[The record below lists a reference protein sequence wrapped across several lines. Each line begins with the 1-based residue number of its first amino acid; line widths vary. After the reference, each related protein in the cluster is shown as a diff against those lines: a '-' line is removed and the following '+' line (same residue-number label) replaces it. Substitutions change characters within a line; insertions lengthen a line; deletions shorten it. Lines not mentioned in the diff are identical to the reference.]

1 MITSILTL
9 FSSSAFGSIIGLVGG
24 YFNRKLD
31 LQAKRLD
38 HEHDLK
44 KMEKDLEF
52 MEAEYEQ
59 RTRIADIEATAAVEV
74 TGYNAMTS
82 SYDYAK
88 PDGNSWVDSFSKVIR
103 PFITLAFFFLTGYIF
118 YTLNMKISISVL
130 SIDIMEKVYLTVIEW
145 ILFQAGISIGWW
157 FANRQSGPSIFG
169 KK

>member
-1 MITSILTL
+1 MITSLITL
-9 FSSSAFGSIIGLVGG
+9 FSSGAFGSIIGLAGG

-31 LQAKRLD
+31 IQLKRLD

-44 KMEKDLEF
+44 KMDKDLKY

-59 RTRIADIEATAAVEV
+59 RTRIATIETEGAIDVA
-74 TGYNAMTS
+74 GYNAMST

-88 PDGNSWVDSFSKVIR
+88 PDSTGWVDSLSKIIR
-103 PFITLAFFFLTGYIF
+103 PFITLAFFFLSVYIF
-118 YTLNMKISISVL
+118 IQLDQKISISIISADV
-130 SIDIMEKVYLTVIEW
+130 MEKTYIAVIEW

-157 FANRQSGPSIFG
+157 FANRPSKISIG